1 MATNITVSIETN
13 TGADHLNLT
22 LHGEE
27 SGDNPAFN
35 SQQVERILQ
44 DVALRVRGMYG
55 PYFGP
60 QK

>member
-1 MATNITVSIETN
+1 MGTRITVNIETT
-13 TGADHLNLT
+13 TGPDHLSLS

-35 SQQVERILQ
+35 SQQVDRILK
-44 DVALRVRGMYG
+44 DIALRVRGMYG
-55 PYFGP
+55 PYFGE